1 MAYLTSR
8 LSAGVD
14 YTFYT
19 RGENG
24 INRVTETISIGGG
37 ADVIDKRTL
46 ITPEG
51 IVTFIEDDKL
61 EKLKSHPI
69 FQQHLQNGY
78 ITIKDTE
85 KSAEKAGEKLE
96 KDKSSQIIPEDYEK
110 GNDKKEMIAGK
121 TKAPKSSKKK

>member
-14 YTFYT
+14 YAFYE

-24 INRVTETISIGGG
+24 INRVVETISIGGG

-46 ITPEG
+46 ITPDG
-51 IVTFIEDDKL
+51 VVTFIEDAKL

-69 FQQHLQNGY
+69 FRQHLENGY
-78 ITIKDTE
+78 ITIKDSE
-85 KSAEKAGEKLE
+85 KAAEKAGEKLE
-96 KDKSSQIIPEDYEK
+96 KDKSSQITPDDYEK
-110 GNDKKEMIAGK
+110 GNAKKDMIAGK
-121 TKAPKSSKKK
+121 SKAPKTSKK